1 MKVTE
6 LYKYF
11 DEKIPCDLSE
21 DWDNDGRMLVA
32 SDKEVKNV
40 LVALDVTPEVVD
52 VAVNGGYDLIVT
64 HHPLIFK
71 PLKGIT
77 DPKLTAL
84 IKAEVS
90 VFSFHTRLDTVE
102 GGVNDTL
109 AAALGLKNV
118 EPFCEMGRVGVTE
131 EISFDDFASF
141 VKNKLGCDNIT
152 FVKNTDKVK
161 RVALLGGGG
170 KDFWPEAARIA
181 DVYITGEMSYNTML
195 DAHEAGFSVIEA
207 GHFHTEFPVCDTIC
221 DMLLDADPALN
232 VDIMKFYPVNC
243 LHS

>member
-11 DEKIPCDLSE
+11 DEKIPCELSE
-21 DWDNDGRMLVA
+21 DWDNDGRMLIA

-52 VAVNGGYDLIVT
+52 VAINGGYDLIVT
-64 HHPLIFK
+64 HHPMIFK

-90 VFSFHTRLDTVE
+90 VFSFHTRLDAVM

-109 AAALGLKNV
+109 AALLGLKNI
-118 EPFCEMGRVGVTE
+118 EPFCEMGRFGDIDE
-131 EISFDDFASF
+131 MSFDDFAAS
-141 VKNKLGCDNIT
+141 VKEKLGCDKIT
-152 FVKNTDKVK
+152 YVKNTDTVK
-161 RVALLGGGG
+161 RVSLLGGGG
-170 KDFWPEAARIA
+170 KDFWAEAADIS
-181 DVYITGEMSYNTML
+181 DVYITGEMSHNTML

-221 DMLLDADPALN
+221 DMLLEADPDLN
-232 VDIMKFYPVNC
+232 VDIMKHYPVKTI
-243 LHS
+243 